1 MIAIRIEHLGKY
13 FGTPVSVEGSRQE
26 GALQLLLGILGFKRR
41 PKARDGIQRTAIIA
55 GWILRDVSLDIEE
68 GSVVCLVGASG
79 SGKSVLLRILAGVTP
94 PTTGRI
100 ELHGS
105 VSSLLG
111 AGDNLDAALTA
122 HENIENYRRLSRTP
136 EAFVENHAEE
146 VIAFA
151 ELQGFEDVPVRTYS
165 TGMTMRLSIA
175 LALHGNP
182 CILLIDDV
190 LGVGDIAFQQKCVAR
205 LQALKQAGCTMVL
218 ALSDEGLVRQLASRL
233 ITLGSGR
240 AIIDG
245 LQPHSLARQVGHGTI
260 DVDWEVASQL
270 PESEVL
276 ALRSVSVA
284 GRGTPDEPRLSLSLD
299 FEVKAVPLQ
308 LRPLIDVTQG
318 KTVLFRSVYPHDM
331 EIDQARLVG
340 FTVEVP
346 SHMLSDGTKRI
357 TIGAVATQDGV
368 IHSLKAHDAVVFT
381 VRRHAEDTE
390 PAASVPLIATRL
402 PWEIEPVA
410 SGEA

>member
-1 MIAIRIEHLGKY
+1 MIAIRIEHLGKL
-13 FGTPVSVEGSRQE
+13 FSTPVGVEGSRPE
-26 GALQLLLGILGFKRR
+26 GALRLMLGVLGFERR

-79 SGKSVLLRILAGVTP
+79 SGKSVLLRILAGVSP

-111 AGDNLDAALTA
+111 AGDNLDSRLTA
-122 HENIENYRRLSRTP
+122 LQNIESYRRLSRTP
-136 EAFVENHAEE
+136 EAFADSQAEE

-151 ELQGFEDVPVRTYS
+151 GLEGFEDMPVRTYS

-182 CILLIDDV
+182 SILLIDDV
-190 LGVGDIAFQQKCVAR
+190 LGVGDIAFQQKCVER
-205 LQALKQAGCTMVL
+205 LLALKQAGCTMVL
-218 ALSDEGLVRQLASRL
+218 ALSDEGLVRRLATRV
-233 ITLGSGR
+233 ITLGSGH
-240 AIIDG
+240 AIVDG
-245 LQPHSLARQVGHGTI
+245 PLPHSQARQVGHGAI
-260 DVDWEVASQL
+260 DVEWQVASQL
-270 PESEVL
+270 PENDVI
-276 ALRSVSVA
+276 ALRSVSVVR
-284 GRGTPDEPRLSLSLD
+284 RGPPDEPCLSLSLG
-299 FEVKAVPLQ
+299 FEIKAAPLE

-318 KTVLFRSVYPHDM
+318 ATVLFRSLHPYDLD
-331 EIDQARLVG
+331 IDHARSMG

-346 SHMLSDGTKRI
+346 SHILCDGTKRVMI
-357 TIGAVATQDGV
+357 SAVATFDGS
-368 IHSLKAHDAVVFT
+368 IYSLKAHDAVVFT
-381 VRRHAEDTE
+381 VSRHAEKE
-390 PAASVPLIATRL
+390 GSVASMPLIAMSL
-402 PWEIEPVA
+402 PWEIEPVV